1 MCSSLI
7 GDPLPIVKWFVKENN
22 IDLVISGGHIT
33 SHSEDVFSRTI
44 SYQLMQQ
51 LSVPYL
57 SVKNVD
63 AQKVKVNTIAVVRE
77 FVDPA
82 KRNLEFI
89 NQLQEETG
97 AKILMVKI
105 NTPNSHMEAGELKNK
120 MDQFAELNG
129 LKNVEQV
136 TIESSDKETAIK
148 DLIQKHDVDLLTLG
162 HIHRNGISSFLRG
175 DLRSDVL
182 NHINMPIYIY

>member
-1 MCSSLI
+1 
-7 GDPLPIVKWFVKENN
+7 
-22 IDLVISGGHIT
+22 
-33 SHSEDVFSRTI
+33 
-44 SYQLMQQ
+44 
-51 LSVPYL
+51 L

-82 KRNLEFI
+82 KRNLGFI

-105 NTPNSHMEAGELKNK
+105 NTPNSHMEACELKNK